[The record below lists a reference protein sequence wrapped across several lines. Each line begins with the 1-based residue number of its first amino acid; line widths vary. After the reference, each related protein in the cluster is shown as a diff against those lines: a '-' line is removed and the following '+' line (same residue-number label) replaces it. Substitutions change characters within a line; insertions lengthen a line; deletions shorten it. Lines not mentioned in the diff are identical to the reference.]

1 MGFDYRTVERVETIS
16 PTDFYNLYVKPQ
28 KPVVVE
34 RLTADWPA
42 YEKWH
47 FEYIKQVAGD
57 TMVPLYNN
65 DPVDYT
71 KKVNEPDATM
81 SMREYID
88 LLLSG
93 QTTLRIF
100 LYSLMKHAPVL
111 QNDFKFPDLKLKLIK
126 SLPFLFFGGKGVN
139 VFMHY
144 DIDLSNILHFHFA
157 GEKRCVI
164 IPPDQTPLMYKIPY
178 SNICHES
185 IDIDD
190 PDFNQWPAL
199 RHVQP
204 YVADLQH
211 GEMLY
216 MPEGYWHY
224 MKYITPGFSMSLRA
238 FPIHVSNIAR
248 GVFNLFVVRH
258 YDNWMRKR
266 KGAAWIEEKN
276 QRAIA
281 QTNATLSKLRS

>member
-1 MGFDYRTVERVETIS
+1 M
-16 PTDFYNLYVKPQ
+16 
-28 KPVVVE
+28 
-34 RLTADWPA
+34 
-42 YEKWH
+42 
-47 FEYIKQVAGD
+47 
-57 TMVPLYNN
+57 
-65 DPVDYT
+65 
-71 KKVNEPDATM
+71 
-81 SMREYID
+81 
-88 LLLSG
+88 
-93 QTTLRIF
+93 
-100 LYSLMKHAPVL
+100 
-111 QNDFKFPDLKLKLIK
+111 
-126 SLPFLFFGGKGVN
+126 
-139 VFMHY
+139 
-144 DIDLSNILHFHFA
+144 
-157 GEKRCVI
+157 
-164 IPPDQTPLMYKIPY
+164 
-178 SNICHES
+178 
-185 IDIDD
+185 DD
-190 PDFNQWPAL
+190 PDFNRWPAL

-238 FPIHVSNIAR
+238 FPIHVSNIVR